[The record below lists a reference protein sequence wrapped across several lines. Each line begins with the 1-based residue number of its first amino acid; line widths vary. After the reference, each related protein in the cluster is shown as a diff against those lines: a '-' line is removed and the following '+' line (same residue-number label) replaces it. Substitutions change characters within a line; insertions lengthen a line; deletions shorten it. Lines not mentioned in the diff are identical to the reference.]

1 MTADGNGVDTY
12 QVEPRDVLGKKVKRM
27 RREGVLPANIYGRG
41 MESVAV
47 QMPTRAAREML
58 VAHGTN
64 TLIRLRV
71 AGEDRERPVMV
82 RAVGRHPA
90 SGALQHLDFYQV
102 DLSRAIQAT
111 VPVTVVGEAPA
122 VDTHGGILLHGAN
135 SVQVEALPADI
146 PTHLEVSVDRLE
158 EIDQQVT
165 VADLIVPDSVTMLAD
180 AELMLA
186 RVSRPRILVE
196 EEPVLEGEELPE
208 GEAAE
213 GEAAEGEAAE
223 GEAQSQ

>member
-1 MTADGNGVDTY
+1 MTANGNSVDIY

-41 MESVAV
+41 IESVAV

-64 TLIRLRV
+64 TLIQLRV
-71 AGEDRERPVMV
+71 TGEKRERPVMV
-82 RAVGRHPA
+82 RAVSRHPA
-90 SGALQHLDFYQV
+90 SGVLQHLDFYQV
-102 DLSRAIQAT
+102 DLSRSIQAT

-122 VDTHGGILLHGAN
+122 VDVSGGILLHGAN

-146 PTHLEVSVDRLE
+146 PTHLEVSVDGLK

-165 VADLIVPDSVTMLAD
+165 VADLIVPDSVTVLAD
-180 AELMLA
+180 AGIMLA

-196 EEPVLEGEELPE
+196 AHVLEGEELPE
-208 GEAAE
+208 GEEAE
-213 GEAAEGEAAE
+213 RDQAED
-223 GEAQSQ
+223 EAQSE